1 MENTVTAPKS
11 STLVQPY
18 LFFEGA
24 CDAALAF
31 YREKLGAEVIALM
44 RYQDGPEPTG
54 DCGGK
59 IQPDKVMH
67 AAFRIGDTVLMASDG
82 QCSGQSNF
90 SGFALTL
97 TVKDVVASEHAFA
110 ALADGGQVI
119 MPLGKTFYSPSFGM
133 VTDRFGVMWM
143 VIVMAETCA

>member
-1 MENTVTAPKS
+1 MTAPIS
-11 STLVQPY
+11 STVVQPY

-24 CDAALAF
+24 CDRALEF
-31 YREKLGAEVIALM
+31 YQQKLGAEVTALM
-44 RYQDGPEPTG
+44 RYQDGPQPTA
-54 DCGGK
+54 DCGGT

-67 AAFRIGDTVLMASDG
+67 AAFRIGDTMLMASDD
-82 QCSGQSNF
+82 QCSGKPNF

-97 TVKDVVASEHAFA
+97 TVKDVSASERAFA
-110 ALADGGQVI
+110 ALSDGGQVI

-143 VIVMAETCA
+143 VIVMAEACA